1 MSEQY
6 ARSGRKALSD
16 LRDYR
21 RIAAAVK
28 ELASAVDPDSK
39 VYVFGSAVR
48 GDFTASS
55 DIDILIISERKE
67 LEDEMKL
74 SIRRKVDAPVEV
86 HFSSH
91 QQFEGWYRRFIR
103 DDEILAV

>member
-1 MSEQY
+1 MSDQY

-16 LRDYR
+16 LGDYM
-21 RIAAAVK
+21 RIAKAVK
-28 ELASAVDPDSK
+28 GLAKAVDPDSK

-55 DIDILIISERKE
+55 DIDILIVSERKE

-74 SIRRKVDAPVEV
+74 SIYRKVDAPIEV
-86 HFSSH
+86 HFSTP
-91 QQFEGWYRRFIR
+91 QLFEGWYRRFIR
-103 DDEILAV
+103 DDEIRAV

>member
-6 ARSGRKALSD
+6 ARSGRKALAD

-21 RIAAAVK
+21 RIAATVK
-28 ELASAVDPDSK
+28 GLAKAVDPEAE

-55 DIDILIISERKE
+55 DIDILIVSERKE

-74 SIRRKVDAPVEV
+74 SIYRKVDAPIEV
-86 HFSSH
+86 HFSTPA
-91 QQFEGWYRRFIR
+91 QFGGWYRRFIR
-103 DDEILAV
+103 DDEMRAV